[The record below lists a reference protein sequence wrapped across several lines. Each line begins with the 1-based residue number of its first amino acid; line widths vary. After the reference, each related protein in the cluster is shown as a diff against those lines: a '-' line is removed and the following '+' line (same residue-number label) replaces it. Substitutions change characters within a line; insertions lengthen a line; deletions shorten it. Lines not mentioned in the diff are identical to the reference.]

1 MPKAF
6 LSKFRAFMKNNFLT
20 VVLCLGIL
28 GASGA
33 VWAEKADRSKP
44 MNVEAD
50 ALRYDDVK
58 QLSIFTGNV
67 VLTKGTIII
76 RGARLEVSQD
86 AEGYQ
91 YGLVTGTPQTRAYFR
106 QKRDGVDEFIE
117 GQGDVINY
125 DGRAD
130 TVRFK
135 QQAELR
141 RYRGTT
147 LADEVTGAVIVYEN
161 ATDKFTVDG
170 TPKVG
175 AGPAG
180 RVRAMLT
187 PKPEAAVSAP
197 AANVAPVAASPTLR
211 TSPQLEKAA
220 P

>member
-1 MPKAF
+1 
-6 LSKFRAFMKNNFLT
+6 MKNNF
-20 VVLCLGIL
+20 VSVALCLGFL
-28 GASGA
+28 GAAGG
-33 VWAEKADRSKP
+33 VWAENADRNKP
-44 MNVEAD
+44 MNVESD

-58 QLSIFTGNV
+58 QISIFTGNV
-67 VLTKGTIII
+67 VLTKGSIII

-86 AEGYQ
+86 AEGNQ
-91 YGLVTGTPQTRAYFR
+91 YGLVTGTPQNRAYFR
-106 QKRDGVDEFIE
+106 QKRDGVDEYIE
-117 GQGDVINY
+117 GQSEVIHY

-141 RYRGTT
+141 RYRGTA

-170 TPKVG
+170 TPKTG
-175 AGPAG
+175 ATPAG

-187 PKPEAAVSAP
+187 PKPTPAASAP
-197 AANVAPVAASPTLR
+197 AVTPGTAAGASPVLR
-211 TSPQLEKAA
+211 TSPQLEEAQ